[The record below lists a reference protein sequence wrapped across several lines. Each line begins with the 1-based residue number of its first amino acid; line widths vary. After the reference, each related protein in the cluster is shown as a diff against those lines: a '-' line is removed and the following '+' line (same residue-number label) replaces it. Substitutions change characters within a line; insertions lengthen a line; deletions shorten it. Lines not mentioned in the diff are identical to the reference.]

1 METFVSPEEACRRL
15 GIPRRTLSRRTKD
28 GTVRLFTC
36 DRDRRRRL
44 IPLEDL
50 MRLSMPIDITER
62 KEAARPDAAR
72 DANRHSILK

>member
-1 METFVSPEEACRRL
+1 MDRFMSPDEAVRRL

-28 GTVRLFTC
+28 GSVRVFGC

-50 MRLSMPIDITER
+50 LKLTEPIPLTPR
-62 KEAARPDAAR
+62 KEDEPSRLTVA
-72 DANRHSILK
+72 